1 MNTWDLRMRTARI
14 MHIAFLLSVPVFAV
28 VGEFAGGRTEPSEVQ
43 GFALIRLA
51 FFVACATAA
60 LIGFQ
65 FRARMIPAAIDAL
78 RRNPGDADASQ
89 RWLSGHIIP
98 YALAEA
104 VAACGFALPFLG
116 GTLYESFPFYA
127 IAFGLLLAWMPR
139 RP

>member
-1 MNTWDLRMRTARI
+1 M
-14 MHIAFLLSVPVFAV
+14 
-28 VGEFAGGRTEPSEVQ
+28 
-43 GFALIRLA
+43 IRLV

-65 FRARMIPAAIDAL
+65 FRARMIPAAMDAL

-104 VAACGFALPFLG
+104 VAACGFALRFLG
-116 GTLYESFPFYA
+116 GTFYESFPFYA
-127 IAFGLLLAWMPR
+127 VALGLLLAWMPR